1 MKTIR
6 VVATCAMALIL
17 GPAWAQDTPVPAQAT
32 QSAQD
37 VGGTSDASRSDA
49 GVTMSPTRQQ
59 VYQDLSTSQ
68 QSGEQRRIWNSTYRH
83 H

>member
-1 MKTIR
+1 
-6 VVATCAMALIL
+6 
-17 GPAWAQDTPVPAQAT
+17 
-32 QSAQD
+32 
-37 VGGTSDASRSDA
+37 
-49 GVTMSPTRQQ
+49 MSPTRQQ